1 MCTLTVSRSNNEG
14 SGEGGVSPIAA
25 LNLNL
30 KLEQLWSERT
40 CD

>member
-1 MCTLTVSRSNNEG
+1 MCNVMARRSNNEG